1 MQATVEGEEMEVEDL
16 VCGGGVSRG
25 GGMVVVA
32 GVGLTSLL

>member
-1 MQATVEGEEMEVEDL
+1 MEDL

-32 GVGLTSLL
+32 GVGLTSLLPS